1 MGDRCAGKFLVG
13 EKAHIK
19 PALGNTLSEL
29 NVSRA

>member
-1 MGDRCAGKFLVG
+1 MGDRCAG
-13 EKAHIK
+13 EISRRRESAYQ